1 MGVFCVVIVDGANV
15 KKLKKVM
22 SAKKFSDYIC
32 EAKKYPELD
41 KVVVKLSNE
50 FKLRI
55 NQEIKN
61 IDSDVNNKAE
71 YVAQEIS
78 KVLERFG

>member
-1 MGVFCVVIVDGANV
+1 MGT
-15 KKLKKVM
+15 
-22 SAKKFSDYIC
+22 KKFSDYIS

-41 KVVVKLSNE
+41 KIVVKLSNE
-50 FKLRI
+50 FKSRI